1 MKKNLTSAVFLLLA
15 FMASLS
21 FVSAEDEENS
31 SAQSD
36 ALVQKNDVA
45 KQSSSRVSSERDGSN
60 QRDDAL
66 FLELDDEPEKLKKL
80 DKSSPIWA
88 AKDRTR
94 VALGGEICL
103 REGLL
108 EFFAC
113 RRNSKEHESI
123 VVLDVP
129 PHLIHAALLAI
140 GAKQGSPAKYDPEF
154 TPPSGEAI
162 EIEVRWLDSET
173 KKRRTA
179 RAQEFVLENE
189 SDRTMQASWVFTGG
203 LFGLDPEGKKY
214 YLANVTGEVFGVSNF
229 PGSVLDVPLESS
241 SDNASLY
248 YSPNT
253 KAIPPVGT
261 KVLLILTRQ
270 NARTAATTNAEK
282 KE

>member
-1 MKKNLTSAVFLLLA
+1 MKKILSFLFLFLLTSLA
-15 FMASLS
+15 PLS
-21 FVSAEDEENS
+21 FASIDDEGKATPEKS
-31 SAQSD
+31 
-36 ALVQKNDVA
+36 
-45 KQSSSRVSSERDGSN
+45 
-60 QRDDAL
+60 DDAY
-66 FLELDDEPEKLKKL
+66 FLALDDEPEKLKKL

-88 AKDRTR
+88 SKDRTR

-140 GAKQGSPAKYDPEF
+140 GAKQGAPAKYDPEF
-154 TPPSGEAI
+154 APPSGEKI
-162 EIEVRWLDSET
+162 EIEVRWLEPQT
-173 KKRRTA
+173 QERRTA
-179 RAQEFVLENE
+179 RAQEFILENE
-189 SDRTMQASWVFTGG
+189 SERTMQAPWVFTGG
-203 LFGLDPEGKKY
+203 LFGVDPEGKKY

-241 SDNASLY
+241 SDNSSLY

-253 KAIPPVGT
+253 KAIPSIGT

-270 NARTAATTNAEK
+270 SVKSAGTDEK
-282 KE
+282 KNPQTTDESKQYVPQS